1 MPFTST
7 GEASEHMAWN
17 SFTQQTGYEKVL
29 GKEIN
34 IPPMPSHEGQV
45 VTARQYQMED
55 MHEMMVAMVQK
66 LHAMLFFADPM
77 VKFVPMQLDPQVEY
91 VVRLDGRWHVSI
103 WLGAA
108 GNILIAFPGMM
119 AVTVAVTTG
128 WNVLTCPDGTKLYS
142 QGSRIPAYM
151 RYANRGIAA

>member
-1 MPFTST
+1 M
-7 GEASEHMAWN
+7 
-17 SFTQQTGYEKVL
+17 
-29 GKEIN
+29 
-34 IPPMPSHEGQV
+34 
-45 VTARQYQMED
+45 R
-55 MHEMMVAMVQK
+55 
-66 LHAMLFFADPM
+66 ADYRLPLLWL
-77 VKFVPMQLDPQVEY
+77 QLDPNVEY

-108 GNILIAFPGMM
+108 GNILVAFPGMM